1 MKITLIVV
9 AAALVIGIGAAV
21 IVSWQTPPAPKEEP
35 IAETPA
41 PPEAPVV
48 EGPPVPVMPTTVPTA
63 PGPRHVTASGLTII
77 EVREGTGPAAKAGDT
92 VAVNYVGRLYDG
104 GKQFDSSYDRGQ
116 PFEFPLGQGQ
126 VIKGWDEGVAGMKVG
141 EKRQLLIP
149 PDLGYGQTGAGGGE
163 IPPNA
168 TLLFDV
174 ELMQIKPG
182 T

>member
-9 AAALVIGIGAAV
+9 VAALLIGIGAAV
-21 IVSWQTPPAPKEEP
+21 IVSLQTPAAPKEEP
-35 IAETPA
+35 IAETPSA
-41 PPEAPVV
+41 PAAPTV
-48 EGPPVPVMPTTVPTA
+48 EGPPAPAIPTTVPTA
-63 PGPRHVTASGLTII
+63 PGPRHTTASGLTII
-77 EVREGTGPAAKAGDT
+77 EVREGTGPAAKVGDT
-92 VAVNYVGRLYDG
+92 VAVNYVGRLYAG

-116 PFEFPLGQGQ
+116 PIEFPLGQGQ

-141 EKRQLLIP
+141 EKRQLIIP
-149 PDLGYGQTGAGGGE
+149 PDLGYGDAGAGGGA
-163 IPPNA
+163 IPPSA

>member
-9 AAALVIGIGAAV
+9 VAALVIGIGAAV
-21 IVSWQTPPAPKEEP
+21 IVSWQTPAAPKEEP
-35 IAETPA
+35 IAETPSA
-41 PPEAPVV
+41 PEAPIV

-77 EVREGTGPAAKAGDT
+77 EIREGTGSVAKLGDT
-92 VAVNYVGRLYDG
+92 VSVNYVGRLYAG
-104 GKQFDSSYDRGQ
+104 GKQFDSSYDRGE
-116 PFEFPLGQGQ
+116 PFDFTLGQGG
-126 VIKGWDEGVAGMKVG
+126 VIKGWDEGIAGMKVG
-141 EKRQLLIP
+141 ERRQLLIP
-149 PDLGYGQTGAGGGE
+149 PDLGYGAAGRDP